1 MEIGAFALVEAWTN
15 IEAQLKKLSEWGFTS
30 ADVTDTHGGGQIGD
44 NAGYMATFSL
54 DANPFD
60 IKRLFQKYGI
70 KMAAMSMHGAIMDPV
85 YPQRYG
91 THEMMKAIKIAAA
104 CGIKY
109 CITTEQAPVTDWA
122 KKQSYENQV
131 YAVAEKLYEPLR
143 LAADYGCEVLLEPHG
158 PLTDTIKGLKDI
170 MKMLDN
176 HPSLGVNLD
185 TGNSWL
191 GGADPVAMA
200 KEFKSQIKH
209 VHWKDLG
216 PEWEERRGKQF
227 GCGFCTIPIG
237 KGIIPIKEVCDVLRD
252 CNIEDSTLEV
262 CGDEA
267 TLKESVRYLREECG
281 IK

>member
-1 MEIGAFALVEAWTN
+1 
-15 IEAQLKKLSEWGFTS
+15 
-30 ADVTDTHGGGQIGD
+30 
-44 NAGYMATFSL
+44 
-54 DANPFD
+54 
-60 IKRLFQKYGI
+60 
-70 KMAAMSMHGAIMDPV
+70 
-85 YPQRYG
+85 
-91 THEMMKAIKIAAA
+91 MKAIGIAAA

-109 CITTEQAPVTDWA
+109 CITTDQAPVTEWA

-143 LAADYGCEVLLEPHG
+143 LATDYGCEVLLEPHG
-158 PLTDTIKGLKDI
+158 PLTDTIQGIQDI

-191 GGADPVAMA
+191 GGADPVEMA
-200 KEFKSQIKH
+200 RVFKHQIKH

-216 PEWEERRGKQF
+216 PEWIQRRGKQY

-237 KGIIPIKEVCDVLRD
+237 KGVIPVKEVCDVLRD
-252 CNIEDSTLEV
+252 CEIEASTLEV

-267 TLKESVRYLREECG
+267 TLKESVRYLREDCG
-281 IK
+281 VR